1 VEKDKYNAVKFSPVK
16 TAGLKLELK
25 LQKDFSAGLQEWK
38 VN

>member
-1 VEKDKYNAVKFSPVK
+1 LKKINFNVVKFSPVK

-25 LQKDFSAGLQEWK
+25 SQKDFSAGLQEWK